1 MMVWLLLALGLVI
14 LVVAGDALVK
24 GAVNLALRLGI
35 PPLIVGLTVVGF
47 GTSSPEL
54 FVSVNAA
61 LDGAPGIALG
71 NVVGS
76 NIANVFLILGLPAL
90 IAAMRT
96 SGFDTRKPFL
106 WMLGVT
112 AVFIGLAFLGTFG
125 RLSGLV
131 LLGLLALILW
141 DAARDGMKARNDD
154 PVNDLE
160 GAEPG
165 MPLWKIIA
173 YLAVGLIGLPI
184 GADLLVDNAV
194 IIATAYGVSETVI
207 GLTLVAMGTSLPELA
222 ATTVAAIRRQA
233 DVAIGN
239 VIGSNYFNL
248 AGIIGVTALIAPV
261 PVEQTFLVRDLW
273 VMLGASLALVPFV
286 FLKQDITRLWGL
298 VLLALYAAYAAVAL
312 I

>member
-1 MMVWLLLALGLVI
+1 MTVWLLLGLGLVI
-14 LVVAGDALVK
+14 LVFAGDALVK

-54 FVSVNAA
+54 FVSVKAA
-61 LDGAPGIALG
+61 LADQSGIALG

-90 IAAMRT
+90 IAVMRT
-96 SGFDTRKPFL
+96 SQFDTRKPFL
-106 WMLGVT
+106 IMLGVSVIFT
-112 AVFIGLAFLGTFG
+112 AMAFLGTFG
-125 RLSGLV
+125 RLSGLF

-141 DAARDGMKARNDD
+141 DAARDGMKARDNA

-165 MPLWKIIA
+165 MPWWKIA
-173 YLAVGLIGLPI
+173 AFLAVGLIGLPI

-194 IIATAYGVSETVI
+194 IIATAYGVPETVI
-207 GLTLVAMGTSLPELA
+207 GLTLVAVGTSLPELA

-248 AGIIGVTALIAPV
+248 AGIIGVAAVISPM
-261 PVEQTFLVRDLW
+261 PVEQTFLTRDLW
-273 VMLGASLALVPFV
+273 VMLGASVALVPFV
-286 FLKQDITRLWGL
+286 FLKQDITRLWGI
-298 VLLALYAAYAAVAL
+298 VLLGLYGAYATVAL

>member
-1 MMVWLLLALGLVI
+1 MTVWLLLGLGLVI
-14 LVVAGDALVK
+14 LVFAGDALVK

-54 FVSVNAA
+54 IVSVKAA
-61 LDGAPGIALG
+61 LEGQSGIALG

-76 NIANVFLILGLPAL
+76 NIANVFVILGLPAL
-90 IAAMRT
+90 IAVMHT
-96 SGFDTRKPFL
+96 SQIDTKKPFL
-106 WMLGVT
+106 IMFAVSVIFT
-112 AVFIGLAFLGTFG
+112 AMAFLGEFG
-125 RLSGLV
+125 RLSGLF
-131 LLGLLALILW
+131 LLAILALILW
-141 DAARDGMKARNDD
+141 DAVRDSRKSRDASPPDLDGADDGM
-154 PVNDLE
+154 PW
-160 GAEPG
+160 
-165 MPLWKIIA
+165 WKIIT

-194 IIATAYGVSETVI
+194 IIATAYDVPETVI
-207 GLTLVAMGTSLPELA
+207 GLTLVALGTSLPELA
-222 ATTVAAIRRQA
+222 ATTIAAIRRQA

-248 AGIIGVTALIAPV
+248 AGIIGVAAVISPM

-273 VMLGASLALVPFV
+273 VMLGAALMLVPFV
-286 FLKQDITRLWGL
+286 FFKQDITRLWGI
-298 VLLALYAAYAAVAL
+298 VLLALYGAYATIAL

>member
-1 MMVWLLLALGLVI
+1 MMVWLLLGVGLVI
-14 LVVAGDALVK
+14 LVFAGDALVK

-54 FVSVNAA
+54 LVSVKAA
-61 LDGAPGIALG
+61 LNGAPGIALG

-76 NIANVFLILGLPAL
+76 NIANVFVILGLPAL
-90 IAAMRT
+90 IAVMHT
-96 SGFDTRKPFL
+96 SNIDTRKPFL
-106 WMLGVT
+106 LMLGVSVVFT
-112 AVFIGLAFLGTFG
+112 ALAFGGTFG
-125 RLSGLV
+125 RLSGLI
-131 LLGLLALILW
+131 LLAMLAAILW
-141 DAARDGMKARNDD
+141 DAARDGMKSRQSDAAND
-154 PVNDLE
+154 VE
-160 GAEPG
+160 GADPG
-165 MPLWKIIA
+165 MPWWKINA
-173 YLAVGLIGLPI
+173 YLAAGLIGLPI
-184 GADLLVDNAV
+184 GADLLVDNAI

-207 GLTLVAMGTSLPELA
+207 GLTLVAVGTSLPELA

-248 AGIIGVTALIAPV
+248 AGIIGVTALIAPI

-273 VMLGASLALVPFV
+273 VMLAASLALVPFV
-286 FLKQDITRLWGL
+286 FLKQDITRLWGI
-298 VLLALYAAYAAVAL
+298 VLLALYGAYATIAL